1 MKYIKKLLINK
12 HLKIDELKDIQI
24 DELKIRPNESS
35 KLDQKNLFYFINFL
49 KIYKKNNVTI
59 GNEKEIISG
68 VSQMFKRYANNFPKS
83 KLLIK
88 IMIQDNP
95 ELKTLFK
102 DIL

>member
-49 KIYKKNNVTI
+49 KIYKQNNVTI

-68 VSQMFKRYANNFPKS
+68 VSQMFKRYAKNFPKS